1 MLVQADLKAHDLSCL
16 RHCTSAGEPLNP
28 EVIRA
33 WREGTGGL
41 TVYDGYGQTETTALV
56 ANYRVMEVR
65 PGSMG
70 KPVPGYEI
78 AIVDD
83 EGGRVAPGEVANI
96 AVRTEP
102 RPVGL
107 FSGYLGDE
115 EATRNAFRHGW
126 YYTGDKGWIDEDGY
140 FWFEGRA
147 DDVITSAAYRI
158 GPFEV
163 ESALVEHPAVM
174 EAAVVGKDDPERTQI
189 VCAFVILAPGWKGSD
204 ELTHQLQDHV
214 KHVTAPYKYP
224 REIHFVEELPK
235 TISGKIRRSELRRQM
250 READG

>member
-1 MLVQADLKAHDLSCL
+1 
-16 RHCTSAGEPLNP
+16 
-28 EVIRA
+28 
-33 WREGTGGL
+33 
-41 TVYDGYGQTETTALV
+41 
-56 ANYRVMEVR
+56 
-65 PGSMG
+65 MG

-78 AIVDD
+78 AVVDD
-83 EGGRVAPGEVANI
+83 DGKPAAPGEVSNI
-96 AVRTEP
+96 AVRTDP

-107 FSGYLGDE
+107 FAGYLGDE

-189 VCAFVILAPGWKGSD
+189 VCAYVILGARP
-204 ELTHQLQDHV
+204 
-214 KHVTAPYKYP
+214 
-224 REIHFVEELPK
+224 
-235 TISGKIRRSELRRQM
+235 
-250 READG
+250 